1 MSRSYCTTNDVK
13 RYLPPNVV
21 TEGENPLPNF
31 RNPSPETA
39 SNVDLDFFIQ
49 QASADIDAN
58 LATQYDVPLK
68 QVNIGGEVSY
78 PHPIPIICAIL
89 AAQMYYSQAL
99 QGADKQFSEAQKER
113 FDFAQNQLVRIQNGE
128 LRLFGQRNTRGS
140 RFVRSTLYGT
150 PLNPVQTGE
159 RRSKG
164 KSQ

>member
-21 TEGENPLPNF
+21 TEGENPVPNF

-78 PHPIPIICAIL
+78 PHPVPIVCAIL

-99 QGADKQFSEAQKER
+99 QGADKQFSEAQRDRYDYAMNE
-113 FDFAQNQLVRIQNGE
+113 LVRIQNGE
-128 LRLFGQRNTRGS
+128 IRLFGQRNTRGD
-140 RFVRSTLYGT
+140 RFVRGSLRGI
-150 PLNPVQTGE
+150 PNNPRKDGV
-159 RRSKG
+159 SKG
-164 KSQ
+164 KNQ